1 MAKVTRHAEKRTRS
15 HLGLPKRAA
24 GKNAE
29 RALRDGIRHKDV
41 NGSLRRFVDALY
53 YTVYLA
59 EDESVVAVGTASE
72 CARMMGRTTNTFYST
87 VHNTLS
93 GSVNKYEFHREEIS
107 GAEYNEL
114 QAALFA
120 QKLGEMSR

>member
-53 YTVYLA
+53 FRNMAGNNTVNRFLHAKKHGRNTKSGTSENDMHQHRAADLA
-59 EDESVVAVGTASE
+59 SLRCGAI
-72 CARMMGRTTNTFYST
+72 
-87 VHNTLS
+87 
-93 GSVNKYEFHREEIS
+93 IS
-107 GAEYNEL
+107 CWE
-114 QAALFA
+114 
-120 QKLGEMSR
+120 